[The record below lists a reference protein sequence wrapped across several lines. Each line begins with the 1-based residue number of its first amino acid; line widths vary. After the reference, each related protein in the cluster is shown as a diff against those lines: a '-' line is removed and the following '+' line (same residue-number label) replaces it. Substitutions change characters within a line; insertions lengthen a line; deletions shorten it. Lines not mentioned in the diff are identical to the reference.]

1 MSRGVRGELAYL
13 TPVVASL
20 AVCVLLA
27 FVYASAPVELA
38 GVTVFPEGVGSFGNA
53 VYFVLL
59 VGIGA
64 VVLYLLLKRR
74 SFRLIR
80 VITGFALGAAVFMLS
95 LVFGWTGLARF
106 DLPYFDL
113 MLLVAAILVT
123 VGTLFAIFCSKGLW
137 GTAAVL
143 VLGGA
148 LGTFLGIAI
157 PTLSAVLVLVFL
169 AIYDAF
175 AVYRGPV
182 GKIARSGLDQLRGL
196 SVSFREIQMG
206 LGDLTFYSMLCGHMF
221 LFFGILACMASI
233 AGVLVGCV
241 LSFRM
246 LEKKGI
252 FPGLPFPIAFGL
264 AAGFTVALLP

>member
-1 MSRGVRGELAYL
+1 LNRNVRDEFAYL
-13 TPVVASL
+13 APVVASL
-20 AVCVLLA
+20 AVCVVLA
-27 FVYASAPVELA
+27 FVYASAPVDLA
-38 GVTVFPEGVGSFGNA
+38 NVTVFPEGVGSFGNA

-59 VGIGA
+59 VGVGA
-64 VVLYLLLKRR
+64 AILYVLLKRK

-80 VITGFALGAAVFMLS
+80 VMTGFALGAAVFMLS
-95 LVFGWTGLARF
+95 LVFGWAGLARF
-106 DLPYFDL
+106 NLPYFDWVLL
-113 MLLVAAILVT
+113 MIAISAT
-123 VGTLFAIFCSKGLW
+123 VGALYAIFCSKGLLAT
-137 GTAAVL
+137 GTVL

-148 LGTFLGIAI
+148 LGAFLGTAV
-157 PTLSAVLVLVFL
+157 PTLSAVLVLGFL
-169 AIYDAF
+169 AVYDVF

-182 GKIARSGLDQLRGL
+182 GKIARSGLDQLKGL

-206 LGDLTFYSMLCGHMF
+206 LGDLTFYSMLCGHML
-221 LFFGILACMASI
+221 LFFGPVPCLASV

-264 AAGFTVALLP
+264 AAGFAVAVLL